1 MHSPACSR
9 QKNATFYLIFSE
21 PGVCGFADP
30 CTYVTRP
37 AGCAQREGSGH
48 PPPSR
53 CVFPRAA
60 APLPSP
66 PVESVT
72 RRRCTRIFCNPD
84 RRRGAVPFP
93 RRSSSVRR
101 PSSSVTGRS
110 RFRVNLNG
118 EKALEKLG
126 TRKMAKGRGGH
137 CRSREAGTTRPSL
150 RPRNSAG
157 TGYSR
162 AACGGHTGC
171 GRSPARRA
179 STARGGRRGR
189 AGRELATLATG

>member
-1 MHSPACSR
+1 MCVPPVV
-9 QKNATFYLIFSE
+9 KLTLLY
-21 PGVCGFADP
+21 
-30 CTYVTRP
+30 TYVTRP

-48 PPPSR
+48 LLPSR
-53 CVFPRAA
+53 CVFARAA

-118 EKALEKLG
+118 KKALEKLG

-137 CRSREAGTTRPSL
+137 CRRRAGGTTRPSL
-150 RPRNSAG
+150 PPSDPATAQVQVIAELPAEVTRGAV
-157 TGYSR
+157 
-162 AACGGHTGC
+162 
-171 GRSPARRA
+171 ARRRG
-179 STARGGRRGR
+179 ARARRGAGGE
-189 AGRELATLATG
+189 AGRGAS